1 MRAPST
7 SVAAAAASY
16 LNSDGTWKA
25 ISAFATTA
33 LGTDAYAANR
43 LNGSAGTN
51 VMRFVQGTVTGAA
64 TSTFNGANKPGST
77 STNTWMQIT
86 IDATTLYIPVWT

>member
-1 MRAPST
+1 
-7 SVAAAAASY
+7 
-16 LNSDGTWKA
+16 
-25 ISAFATTA
+25 

-43 LNGSAGTN
+43 LNGSAGSN